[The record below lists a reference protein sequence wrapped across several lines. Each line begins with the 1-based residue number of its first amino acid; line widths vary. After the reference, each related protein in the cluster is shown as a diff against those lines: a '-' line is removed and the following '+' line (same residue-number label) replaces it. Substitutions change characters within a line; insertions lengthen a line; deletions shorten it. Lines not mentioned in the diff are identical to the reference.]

1 MDGCCGQQPNDVIK
15 TNKNL
20 SVVSKTE
27 GDNILK
33 R

>member
-1 MDGCCGQQPNDVIK
+1 MDGCCDQQPNDLMK
-15 TNKNL
+15 TNENL

-27 GDNILK
+27 GDNTLK